1 MTIPSVT
8 VGVDLVRIREVAD
21 SLERLGDAVDRAKR
35 IFTDDEIAYCAA
47 HPPLAPNRFA
57 ARFAAKEAT
66 LKALR
71 MEDQGVDFDIEVVRT
86 PRRGTDLALHGAAAE
101 WARAAGWTSS
111 AVSLSHEG
119 DYAIAVVVGQVGG
132 AR

>member
-1 MTIPSVT
+1 MTIPSVR
-8 VGVDLVRIREVAD
+8 VGIDLVRIGEVAE
-21 SLERLGDAVDRAKR
+21 SLERLGETYAKR

-47 HPPLAPNRFA
+47 HPPLAPARFA
-57 ARFAAKEAT
+57 ARFAAKEAA

-71 MEDQGVDFDIEVVRT
+71 MEDQGVDLRHIEVVRT
-86 PRRGTDLALHGAAAE
+86 PGGGTDLALYGHAAE
-101 WARAAGWTSS
+101 WAQTQGWTSS

-119 DYAIAVVVGQVGG
+119 DYAIAIVVAQVGG